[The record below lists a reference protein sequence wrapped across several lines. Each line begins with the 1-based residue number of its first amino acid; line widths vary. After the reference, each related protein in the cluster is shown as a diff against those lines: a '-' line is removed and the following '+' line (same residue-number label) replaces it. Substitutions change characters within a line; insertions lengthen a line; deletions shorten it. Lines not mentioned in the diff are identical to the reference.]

1 MSNVDTHPPDSR
13 LIVNQIGQSALR
25 LQLGDHDQALAE
37 LAELL
42 PLLAHQQLP
51 NIDQLSWAAHNL
63 VCAVQ
68 EETTPL
74 NDAVSESLQL
84 ASSCISY
91 VFNGIDSGVRL
102 ESDVLDEL
110 LERMDLLASGTSLND
125 ANLSVTEDQMLP
137 PKRFTDIDFPVA
149 QPADH
154 DANEAIRL
162 EERLLC
168 DLELVKQTA
177 RRGVELDGV
186 TSTHFNETYRSTEQI
201 AQLVQSQLD
210 RQKVDLKA
218 LFKADDVLGGF
229 VADDIEATHDS
240 TELGDLEK
248 PMPGARIFKSTAN
261 RLVSATR
268 ELILDLK
275 SQNPS
280 DEWSITLYNN
290 ADVRELTVQ
299 IAFQNLDLNLD
310 ELSSN
315 LLEADEIYED
325 STTLDPGRVVE
336 FLLNPDF
343 SASSSTG
350 EALASFDKEIQALGG
365 FVSMKVTE
373 ESDLVVRASLNR
385 NVRPESLLQF
395 SSDGDS
401 FAINATTVEVV
412 VPACSADYDRVSN
425 SIVHNNEHFEYL
437 QYGHRIRPLAPHAKD
452 WGLIVL
458 IRASQRIAL
467 RVDSVESVSEHAVRS
482 AQDNSWR
489 GHAHVTSEKFPL
501 LLDPD
506 ALTSDTQTGSSGR
519 REINATRFLIANVS
533 ADDRKRL
540 RDTIS
545 SLGCA
550 VLESHGTRETIQQM
564 QEWRPDFLV
573 VAKDTIGE
581 SEELI
586 RRVLEATSFDTAKA
600 LMLEPDSKPERETPI
615 VGARDNKSTLT
626 VSSMLQRTDLRN
638 QLLELIRTGNES

>member
-1 MSNVDTHPPDSR
+1 MSNVETRPPDSR

-42 PLLAHQQLP
+42 PLLAQQQLP
-51 NIDQLSWAAHNL
+51 SIDQLSWAAHNL

-91 VFNGIDSGVRL
+91 VFNGIDSGLRL

-162 EERLLC
+162 AERLLC

-177 RRGVELDGV
+177 RRGVELNGV

-201 AQLVQSQLD
+201 AQLVQSQLN
-210 RQKVDLKA
+210 RHKVDLKA
-218 LFKADDVLGGF
+218 LFEEDDVLGDL
-229 VADDIEATHDS
+229 VADDIEAIHGS
-240 TELGDLEK
+240 TELADREEPKTRSL
-248 PMPGARIFKSTAN
+248 IFKSTAN

-268 ELILDLK
+268 ALFLELK
-275 SQNPS
+275 PQNPS
-280 DEWSITLYNN
+280 VESSITVYNN

-325 STTLDPGRVVE
+325 STTLDPRRVVE
-336 FLLNPDF
+336 FLLKPDF
-343 SASSSTG
+343 STSSTAG
-350 EALASFDKEIQALGG
+350 GALASFDKEIQALGG

-373 ESDLVVRASLNR
+373 ESDLVVRGSLSR
-385 NVRPESLLQF
+385 NVRPASVLQF
-395 SSDGDS
+395 SSDGDP
-401 FAINATTVEVV
+401 FAIDAMTVEAV
-412 VPACSADYDRVSN
+412 VPACSATYDRVSN

-437 QYGHRIRPLAPHAKD
+437 QYGHRIRPLAPHTKD

-458 IRASQRIAL
+458 IRESRRIAL
-467 RVDSVESVSEHAVRS
+467 RVDSVENVTEHAVRTTHG
-482 AQDNSWR
+482 NSWR
-489 GHAHVTSEKFPL
+489 GHAHVTSAKFPL

-506 ALTSDTQTGSSGR
+506 ALTNDTQTGTSGR

-533 ADDRKRL
+533 AGDKKRL

-545 SLGCA
+545 SLGCVVSA
-550 VLESHGTRETIQQM
+550 SHGTRETIQQI

-586 RRVLEATSFDTAKA
+586 RRVLEATSFDTGKA
-600 LMLEPDSKPERETPI
+600 LMLEPDSKPERATPI
-615 VGARDNKSTLT
+615 VGMRHYASTLT
-626 VSSMLQRTDLRN
+626 GSSSLQRTNLRN

>member
-1 MSNVDTHPPDSR
+1 MSNVETRPPDSR

-42 PLLAHQQLP
+42 PLLAQQQLP
-51 NIDQLSWAAHNL
+51 SIDQLSWAAHNL

-91 VFNGIDSGVRL
+91 VFNGIDSGLRL

-137 PKRFTDIDFPVA
+137 PKRFTDIDFPVS
-149 QPADH
+149 QPTDH
-154 DANEAIRL
+154 DADETIRL

-168 DLELVKQTA
+168 DLELVKHTA
-177 RRGVELDGV
+177 CRGVELDGV

-210 RQKVDLKA
+210 RRKVDLKA

-240 TELGDLEK
+240 TELADREEPKTRSL
-248 PMPGARIFKSTAN
+248 IFKSTAN

-275 SQNPS
+275 SQSPS
-280 DEWSITLYNN
+280 VESSITVYNN

-343 SASSSTG
+343 SASSFTG

-373 ESDLVVRASLNR
+373 ESDLVVRGSLSR

-401 FAINATTVEVV
+401 FAINATTVEAV

-458 IRASQRIAL
+458 IRASRRIAL
-467 RVDSVESVSEHAVRS
+467 RVDSVENVTEHAARS
-482 AQDNSWR
+482 AHGNSWR
-489 GHAHVTSEKFPL
+489 GHAHLGTEHFPL

-506 ALTSDTQTGSSGR
+506 ALSSDAQTATSGR
-519 REINATRFLIANVS
+519 REINATRFLIANVT
-533 ADDRKRL
+533 AGDRKRL

-545 SLGCA
+545 SLGC
-550 VLESHGTRETIQQM
+550 VVSETHGTRKTIQQI
-564 QEWRPDFLV
+564 QEWRPDFV
-573 VAKDTIGE
+573 ITAKDTVGE
-581 SEELI
+581 GSELVRQLLKTTTIESD
-586 RRVLEATSFDTAKA
+586 RVL
-600 LMLEPDSKPERETPI
+600 MLDRKHSPDSRTALGITQDLPI
-615 VGARDNKSTLT
+615 SLASI
-626 VSSMLQRTDLRN
+626 SILQRNDLRHHLQ
-638 QLLELIRTGNES
+638 QLMHAFAD